1 MHSVKSKKSSI
12 PAALSSVKRLKMK
25 NCPKISA
32 AISNP
37 KNTTTEKSLSR
48 FTEPQPSEVSYLSKI
63 AICPGSFDPI
73 TKGHLDIIRRS
84 AKIFDKVI
92 VVVMSNYRKTGSSL
106 FTVEERVG
114 LIERCTSDLPNV
126 EVDFYMGLLAEY
138 ARQKNAAVIIKG
150 LRAVSDFEDE
160 FQQALANKS
169 LNPDVETVFM
179 AASAENM
186 FLSSSVIKQICQLG
200 GDVTPFLPP
209 EISGDIISK
218 LRQQ

>member
-1 MHSVKSKKSSI
+1 M
-12 PAALSSVKRLKMK
+12 
-25 NCPKISA
+25 
-32 AISNP
+32 
-37 KNTTTEKSLSR
+37 
-48 FTEPQPSEVSYLSKI
+48 SKI

-84 AKIFDKVI
+84 ARIFDKVI
-92 VVVMSNYRKTGSSL
+92 VVVMSNYRKTASSL
-106 FTVEERVG
+106 FSVEERVG
-114 LIERCTSDLPNV
+114 LIRKCTSGLKNV
-126 EVDFYMGLLAEY
+126 EVDSYMGLLAEY

-209 EISGDIISK
+209 EISGEIISK

>member
-1 MHSVKSKKSSI
+1 M
-12 PAALSSVKRLKMK
+12 
-25 NCPKISA
+25 
-32 AISNP
+32 
-37 KNTTTEKSLSR
+37 
-48 FTEPQPSEVSYLSKI
+48 SKI

-84 AKIFDKVI
+84 AKLFDKVI
-92 VVVMSNYRKTGSSL
+92 VVVMSNYRKTASSL
-106 FTVEERVG
+106 FSVEERVG
-114 LIERCTSDLPNV
+114 LISKCTSDLKNV
-126 EVDFYMGLLAEY
+126 EVDSYMGLLAEY
-138 ARQKNAAVIIKG
+138 ARQKDAAVIIKG

-209 EISGDIISK
+209 EISGEIISK

>member
-1 MHSVKSKKSSI
+1 M
-12 PAALSSVKRLKMK
+12 
-25 NCPKISA
+25 
-32 AISNP
+32 
-37 KNTTTEKSLSR
+37 
-48 FTEPQPSEVSYLSKI
+48 SKI

>member
-1 MHSVKSKKSSI
+1 M
-12 PAALSSVKRLKMK
+12 
-25 NCPKISA
+25 
-32 AISNP
+32 
-37 KNTTTEKSLSR
+37 
-48 FTEPQPSEVSYLSKI
+48 SYLSKI

-150 LRAVSDFEDE
+150 LRAVSDFED
-160 FQQALANKS
+160 
-169 LNPDVETVFM
+169 
-179 AASAENM
+179 
-186 FLSSSVIKQICQLG
+186 
-200 GDVTPFLPP
+200 
-209 EISGDIISK
+209 
-218 LRQQ
+218 